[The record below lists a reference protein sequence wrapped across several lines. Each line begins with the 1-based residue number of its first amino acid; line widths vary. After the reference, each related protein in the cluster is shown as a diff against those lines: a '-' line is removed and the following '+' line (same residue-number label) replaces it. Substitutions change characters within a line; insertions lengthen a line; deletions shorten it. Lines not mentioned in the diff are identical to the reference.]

1 MTQSGHSQS
10 TAMDTDKLNKWL
22 SLGANIGV
30 VAGIV
35 FLAVELQQ
43 NNEILEAQARRDQFE
58 FRSEA
63 GAMLIANPD
72 LAEIVYKARNGDE
85 LSPSESFMFD
95 RWTYQIFRAWEWQ
108 FNEYL
113 EGTLTEDELP
123 TVGWANQFKSY
134 AVMRSNWDARKAN
147 LSPEFVQYIEN
158 NVIGH

>member
-1 MTQSGHSQS
+1 
-10 TAMDTDKLNKWL
+10 MDTDKLNKWL

-30 VAGIV
+30 LAGIV
-35 FLAVELQQ
+35 FLAVELRQ

-58 FRSEA
+58 FRRAA

-72 LAEIVYKARNGDE
+72 LAEIAYKASNGEE
-85 LSPSESFMFD
+85 LSPSEAFRFAQ
-95 RWTYQIFRAWEWQ
+95 WTYQIFRAWEWQ

-123 TVGWANQFKSY
+123 TVGWANQFNNYSI
-134 AVMRSNWDARKAN
+134 MRSNWDARKAN

-158 NVIGH
+158 EVIRQ